1 MARPAQSASIPSDL
15 PSKAVRSLKHQPD
28 LETAEESAP
37 RRLER
42 RLRVLPRGTAVTARA
57 LGASN
62 RAAAKPVGPSDT
74 PTVTYSAE
82 FAALLQAARPMARLD
97 WLSSQV
103 RQRRPR
109 RVFGSASGYLQVIA
123 VCVLALVA
131 GFGTAYLPLGGSKP
145 LAEIAYQEAAGV
157 SGSPD
162 VVTPAVEK
170 SSHDVDPPAIG
181 AGVLTALA
189 SRLDPVAALFT
200 VSAYEAPA
208 APTPTPTPSI
218 PTITATAVPAALPLL
233 EPTVHR
239 PASILPPLGM
249 DVDTIRPIS
258 VVSNET
264 QPPTPPQGESRA
276 TYVQARPGTIR
287 SADEPEQET
296 PDESTASGD
305 SADDAAS
312 SRSEGPDV
320 STSGSTNRSAS
331 AASARADK
339 NVDPG
344 KVSGESSGAAGGD
357 TKDAEKD
364 KKDKEKDKD
373 KDKGKGGGDKGKG
386 DKGKDGKH

>member
-1 MARPAQSASIPSDL
+1 
-15 PSKAVRSLKHQPD
+15 
-28 LETAEESAP
+28 
-37 RRLER
+37 
-42 RLRVLPRGTAVTARA
+42 
-57 LGASN
+57 
-62 RAAAKPVGPSDT
+62 
-74 PTVTYSAE
+74 
-82 FAALLQAARPMARLD
+82 MARLD
-97 WLSSQV
+97 WLSSPV
-103 RQRRPR
+103 RQRRSR
-109 RVFGSASGYLQVIA
+109 RVFGSASDYLQVIA

-131 GFGTAYLPLGGSKP
+131 GFGTAHLPLGGSKP

-189 SRLDPVAALFT
+189 SKLDPVAALFT

-208 APTPTPTPSI
+208 APTPTPTPAI
-218 PTITATAVPAALPLL
+218 PTITAVAVPTALPLL

-239 PASILPPLGM
+239 PASILPPLGI
-249 DVDTIRPIS
+249 DADTIRPIS

-264 QPPTPPQGESRA
+264 QPPTPPQGESRT

-296 PDESTASGD
+296 PDESTAGGD
-305 SADDAAS
+305 SADDAVSSGSEGPDVSTAGDSTNRSASAASARAGKNVDPGKVSGESTADGDSADGAVS

-320 STSGSTNRSAS
+320 STASGSTNRSAS
-331 AASARADK
+331 AASAKADK

-344 KVSGESSGAAGGD
+344 KVSGESGGTAGGD

-364 KKDKEKDKD
+364 KKDKEKD